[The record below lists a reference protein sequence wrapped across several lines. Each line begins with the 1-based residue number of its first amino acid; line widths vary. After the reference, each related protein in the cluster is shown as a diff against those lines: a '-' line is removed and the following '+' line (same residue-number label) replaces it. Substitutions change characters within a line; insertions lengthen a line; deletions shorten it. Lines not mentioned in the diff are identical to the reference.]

1 MNENHLPTLY
11 AIQYSEFDINR
22 GASIYYEVR
31 APKFNSITSGFLYF
45 RRRKQFLV
53 KINALIGS
61 EILFVLNLICKTNW
75 SCCAF
80 DSIFNDSLI
89 SVRFIFRTIENQK
102 LIGCPM
108 IIADEEKYK
117 NNRNEWRFNA
127 CFIVPAQADAMK
139 YEVAVRKLAKY
150 LRNLEVSRSMK
161 IFLFDFAVIFF
172 SLKDRFLFFDV
183 WKFET
188 KTFETDVRRNCS
200 TNKWEWRTMF
210 GENL

>member
-1 MNENHLPTLY
+1 
-11 AIQYSEFDINR
+11 
-22 GASIYYEVR
+22 
-31 APKFNSITSGFLYF
+31 
-45 RRRKQFLV
+45 
-53 KINALIGS
+53 
-61 EILFVLNLICKTNW
+61 
-75 SCCAF
+75 
-80 DSIFNDSLI
+80 
-89 SVRFIFRTIENQK
+89 
-102 LIGCPM
+102 M

-183 WKFET
+183 
-188 KTFETDVRRNCS
+188 
-200 TNKWEWRTMF
+200 
-210 GENL
+210 